1 MVKDT
6 GVQPGEGIY
15 DMRSGGALSPGD
27 SVLLV
32 GLHHLLHMV
41 HYPGCSSNSV
51 LYGCLWRLHDVVV
64 IPFPA
69 PSLRSLEN
77 GKWGRSSKVLIMA
90 FFFSFK
96 FCSLE
101 HKQGEQQ
108 AEGEAGFSLSRES
121 DMGLDPRTLRS

>member
-1 MVKDT
+1 M
-6 GVQPGEGIY
+6 
-15 DMRSGGALSPGD
+15 
-27 SVLLV
+27 
-32 GLHHLLHMV
+32 
-41 HYPGCSSNSV
+41 
-51 LYGCLWRLHDVVV
+51 VV

-108 AEGEAGFSLSRES
+108 AEGEAGFPLNRES
-121 DMGLDPRTLRS
+121 HAGLDLRTLES